1 MRGNGAMREVDGF
14 SLGQWETEVAL
25 GHLNKDA
32 QQAQVSSLFCNWAW
46 AKNRFQN
53 DEPFDSI

>member
-1 MRGNGAMREVDGF
+1 MREVDGF